1 MKWVNSLGL
10 AVVLCLVACGCG
22 QGDLRD
28 YESVGPSAELLLPS
42 LGLGFNPFFVLGP
55 NDPPFTVLNLLAC
68 YTREVSGPRSATE
81 GFRILCALVNRYFGD
96 WERLVIIE
104 RLQRGGWVATGFIA
118 VAVTPDGIKGVTNLG
133 VNGPDA
139 GQWVA
144 TTHPRVFAVDRAKFE
159 SCLVELDKF
168 RQNAIWRPL
177 LWYSYRDFPVYFV
190 HDMKVNRKS
199 SRDDW
204 ILTTSAFALCGWAV
218 LPDGDRE
225 RLLKGPRDYARA
237 EEILSKYHP
246 WQDYDVGSE
255 ADKELRKA
263 GATYASLLSLV
274 WECTLG
280 RPDYAVLGVDPLAP
294 PPAKSASGLEQGRG
308 HSGAPTA
315 PGPGSP

>member
-1 MKWVNSLGL
+1 LK
-10 AVVLCLVACGCG
+10 
-22 QGDLRD
+22 
-28 YESVGPSAELLLPS
+28 
-42 LGLGFNPFFVLGP
+42 
-55 NDPPFTVLNLLAC
+55 FTVLNLLAC
-68 YTREVSGPRSATE
+68 YTSEVSEPRSATE
-81 GFRILCALVNRYFGD
+81 GFRMLCALVNRHFGD

-104 RLQRGGWVATGFIA
+104 RLERGGNVATGFIA

-139 GQWVA
+139 GQWVE
-144 TTHPRVFAVDRAKFE
+144 TTHPRVFAVDRARFE

-168 RQNAIWRPL
+168 GQHAIWQPL
-177 LWYSYRDFPVYFV
+177 LWYSYRDVPIYFM
-190 HDMKVNRKS
+190 HDIKFNRKPS
-199 SRDDW
+199 QDEP
-204 ILTTSAFALCGWAV
+204 LLKTSAFALCGWAV
-218 LPDGDRE
+218 LPAGERE

-255 ADKELRKA
+255 ADRELRKA

-280 RPDYAVLGVDPLAP
+280 RPDYAILGVAPLAP
-294 PPAKSASGLEQGRG
+294 PPAESASSLEHERG
-308 HSGAPTA
+308 HSGKPTT